1 MYDFIVIGAGYAGL
15 SAAAL
20 LAKQKLKVLLLEAHA
35 VSGGCA
41 SFFRRDGFLFDA
53 GATTLSGMNPGQPL
67 GRLFREL
74 GIEVKAKKLDPGM
87 IIKMDGDELVRHSDP
102 VKWKNETARFFGLA
116 DTNRFW
122 DEVHA
127 INDLAY
133 SMAEENYTVPPRS
146 FSDYVKFARPSNLKG
161 AKLLPHLFTSVET
174 TLKRRGLNKD
184 ARFRKFIDEQ
194 LLITTQNT
202 SDDAPFL
209 TAAMGL
215 AYPADTY
222 YPYGGMY
229 APALLLE
236 EKIRQLGG
244 EIRFKERV
252 AQIEKTAGGYTLKTA
267 RGNIYNTAGVITTI
281 PVWNLEK
288 ITSGGMK
295 EYYSGLLEK
304 KAEQKVWGAFV
315 LNFGI
320 SNKSGYNFPTSYY
333 QIHFEG
339 AAPYCSSN
347 SFFVTVS
354 QADDREK
361 APEGFHSVSVSLH
374 TDVGEWLN
382 QEKEEYKRKKQ
393 ETTDFIMARFREA
406 FPELEAEDITRIY
419 SGTPFTYIRYTGRH
433 NGYVGGIPH
442 SVRYSLL
449 KMPPNVTPFKGFYNT
464 GDTTFPGQGT
474 VAVALGA
481 YNTVKRITEGKS

>member
-20 LAKQKLKVLLLEAHA
+20 LAKEKLKVLLIEAHA

-41 SFFRRDGFLFDA
+41 SFFRREGFLFDA
-53 GATTLSGMNPGQPL
+53 GATTLSGMNPDQPL

-74 GIEVKAKKLDPGM
+74 DTEVKAKKLDPGM
-87 IIKMDGDELVRHSDP
+87 IIKLGGDELVRHSDP
-102 VKWKNETARFFGLA
+102 VKWKNETARFFRA
-116 DTNRFW
+116 SDTRSFW
-122 DEVHA
+122 DEVHS

-133 SMAEENYTVPPRS
+133 AMAAENYTVPPRS
-146 FSDYVKFARPSNLKG
+146 LTDYVKLAKPSNLKG
-161 AKLLPHLFTSVET
+161 VKLLPHLLTSVEKA
-174 TLKRRGLNKD
+174 LKKRGLGND
-184 ARFRKFIDEQ
+184 TLFRKFIDEQ

-202 SDDAPFL
+202 AADAPFL

-215 AYPADTY
+215 AYPSDTW

-236 EKIRQLGG
+236 EKIRALGG

-252 AQIEKTAGGYTLKTA
+252 SQIEKTGEGYSLRTA
-267 RGNIYNTAGVITTI
+267 RGNVYNAKGVITTI

-288 ITSGGMK
+288 VTTGEIK
-295 EYYSGLLEK
+295 EYYSGITGGI
-304 KAEQKVWGAFV
+304 AEQQIWGAFV

-320 SNKSGYNFPTSYY
+320 SNKAGYEFPTSYY

-339 AAPYCSSN
+339 EAPYCSS
-347 SFFVTVS
+347 SSLFVTVS

-361 APEGFHSVSVSLH
+361 APEGSHSVSISLH
-374 TDVGEWLN
+374 TDVSEWLN
-382 QEKEEYKRKKQ
+382 QDKEEYKRKKQ
-393 ETTDFIMARFREA
+393 ETTDFIMSRFREA
-406 FPELEAEDITRIY
+406 FPALEREETTRVY

-442 SVRYSLL
+442 SVKNSLL
-449 KMPPNVTPFKGFYNT
+449 KMPPNVTPFRGFYNI

-474 VAVALGA
+474 VAVSLGA
-481 YNTVKRITEGKS
+481 YNTVRRIIS